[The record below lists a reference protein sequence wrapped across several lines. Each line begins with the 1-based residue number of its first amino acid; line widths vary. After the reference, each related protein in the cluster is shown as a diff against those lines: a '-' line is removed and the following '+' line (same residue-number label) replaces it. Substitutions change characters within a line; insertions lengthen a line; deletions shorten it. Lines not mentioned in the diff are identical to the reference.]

1 MKILLAILLLTCAVV
16 RAQDSPAEAPPV
28 PPPAAMPT
36 PPPTGTPPVMPA
48 TPSAR
53 AVPVAPAP
61 DAATVTAANSNRL
74 ETLRRQYQDR
84 LAGRVGSN
92 APVKLPTAALPA
104 TPAPVAVP
112 AAAVPAAT
120 VPAAAGATNL
130 APAVS
135 PAAVN
140 AGSFTV
146 AALNDANDPA
156 TNRLDFPAVDVNT
169 FLTFYAEFVGRTILR
184 PAGLPAQQV
193 TLRTQTPLT
202 RREAIQAMD
211 TVLAM
216 NGITT
221 ILVGEKFVKVVQT
234 PSALQEAAQ
243 VSTLSASNLPEA
255 AQYVVQIV
263 QLKYVRPSEIQPVL
277 LPFAK
282 IPNGVV
288 AIEGSGVVVLRDF
301 AENVK
306 RMLQIIEMVDIAM
319 PAEFI
324 QEVIPIKYAKAS
336 EIASALGSLGSGG
349 SSTSVGGSSGGTGSL
364 GGGMGGGMSGSRSGF
379 GGSSR
384 SSGFGSRGGMGNS
397 YGGGMGGMGGMTGM
411 GGASAMGGQPGM
423 APGATGGTFTDRLRS
438 IISKASGSGD
448 FQIIGP
454 NKILADENSN
464 QLLVFATRE
473 DMKMIKD
480 IISKLDTISP
490 QALIE
495 ALILEVTLSDDF
507 DLSFDYAYFEKGG
520 NNALL
525 QKTEAFPAVPPGDPS
540 GLSTNVAGAFNWFG
554 RVNDSFYFRLKAAA
568 SDHRM
573 SVLSRPRIQTSHAQP
588 ASFFAGQSRPYP
600 TGTSY
605 GGYGGNYSQIQ
616 QMNIGITLNV
626 TPLINQDGLVVLE
639 IQQQISSVGGT
650 VTIVNV
656 GEVPITKETDASAK
670 ISVRTGETIILGG
683 FISADNDKSNAGVP
697 YLKDLPLIGTLFR
710 ATSRSA
716 NRSELIIL
724 IRPTVLPNPQDA
736 AIAASKLKASM
747 PLTRAAEVELQTDWE
762 KYQKIADEVEAKAAR
777 RKDGSSKY
785 SWETNAMQFDG
796 LTNTTPVIS
805 PK

>member
-1 MKILLAILLLTCAVV
+1 
-16 RAQDSPAEAPPV
+16 
-28 PPPAAMPT
+28 
-36 PPPTGTPPVMPA
+36 
-48 TPSAR
+48 
-53 AVPVAPAP
+53 
-61 DAATVTAANSNRL
+61 VTAANSNRL

-84 LAGRVGSN
+84 LAGRVSSN
-92 APVKLPTAALPA
+92 APVKVPTAALPA

-112 AAAVPAAT
+112 TAAVPAAA

-384 SSGFGSRGGMGNS
+384 SSGFGSRGGMGN
-397 YGGGMGGMGGMTGM
+397 YQGGGMGGMGGMSGM
-411 GGASAMGGQPGM
+411 GGATAMGQPMG
-423 APGATGGTFTDRLRS
+423 APGATAGSFSDRLRS
-438 IISKASGSGD
+438 IISKASSGD

-490 QALIE
+490 QVLIE
-495 ALILEVTLSDDF
+495 ALLLKVDLKDNF
-507 DLSFDYAYFEKGG
+507 DLGFDYIGKIGSTYALQRTKDELFPNPDGG
-520 NNALL
+520 
-525 QKTEAFPAVPPGDPS
+525 PPP
-540 GLSTNVAGAFNWFG
+540 LNFATTTNVTGAFNWFG
-554 RVNDSFYFRLKAAA
+554 KINDNFYFRVKAAA
-568 SDHRM
+568 SAGRV
-573 SVLSRPRIQTSHAQP
+573 SVLQRPRIQTSHAQ
-588 ASFFAGQSRPYP
+588 AATFFSGGTTPYP

-616 QMNIGITLNV
+616 QMNIGTTLNV
-626 TPLINQDGLVVLE
+626 VPLINQDGLVVLE
-639 IQQQISSVGGT
+639 IQQQISRPGATVKIEGVGQVPSTTETSV
-650 VTIVNV
+650 
-656 GEVPITKETDASAK
+656 SAK
-670 ISVRTGETIILGG
+670 VSVRTGETIALGG
-683 FISADNDKSNAGVP
+683 FISSDSDKSKGGVP
-697 YLKDLPLIGTLFR
+697 LLMDLPLLGALFR
-710 ATSRSA
+710 STANQSSRT
-716 NRSELIIL
+716 ELIIL

-736 AIAASKLKASM
+736 AIAAAKLKESM
-747 PLTRAAEVELQTDWE
+747 PLLRTAEVELQTDWE
-762 KYQKIADEVEAKAAR
+762 RYQKIADEVEAKAAK
-777 RKDGSSKY
+777 RKDGSQKHGP
-785 SWETNAMQFDG
+785 WDPNAMKFDDA
-796 LTNTTPVIS
+796 TNTPPATAPN
-805 PK
+805 P